1 MSTTISG
8 LPAHILLVH
17 FVVVLI
23 PAAAAL
29 VIVAAVWPAARRWL
43 NWLPP
48 LAALGALI
56 AVPITTNAGH
66 WLLTHLNGDVT
77 PAIRHHQALG
87 NQLLPWAIALFAA
100 SLVVWGISVAESGAS
115 LAIGRREGAPRGR
128 LIAHAS
134 SRVAGSPSP
143 TVSRASARR
152 SGVGVRAFKF
162 GVAILAI
169 LAALGV
175 TQQVYR
181 TGEAGSRIVWSGTF
195 HN

>member
-1 MSTTISG
+1 MPTTISG

-17 FVVVLI
+17 FVVVLV

-29 VIVAAVWPAARRWL
+29 IIVAAVWPAARRWL

-48 LAALGALI
+48 LAALGTLV

-66 WLLTHLNGDVT
+66 WLLNHLNGDVT
-77 PAIRHHQALG
+77 PAIRHHEALG
-87 NQLLPWAIALFAA
+87 NQMLPWAIALFAA
-100 SLVVWGISVAESGAS
+100 SLAVWGISVAESGAS
-115 LAIGRREGAPRGR
+115 LAIGRREAAPVGR

-134 SRVAGSPSP
+134 SRVAGSPAP
-143 TVSRASARR
+143 MLSRGSTWQG
-152 SGVGVRAFKF
+152 GVCVRAFKV
-162 GVAILAI
+162 GVAMLAI
-169 LAALGV
+169 LAAVGV

-181 TGEAGSRIVWSGTF
+181 AGEAGSRIVWSGTF

>member
-1 MSTTISG
+1 MPTTISG

-17 FVVVLI
+17 FVVVLV

-48 LAALGALI
+48 LAALGALV

-66 WLLTHLNGDVT
+66 WLLNHLNAEVT

-87 NQLLPWAIALFAA
+87 NQMLPWAIALFAA
-100 SLVVWGISVAESGAS
+100 SLVVWGISVAENGVSF
-115 LAIGRREGAPRGR
+115 AIGRRAAAPRGR

-134 SRVAGSPSP
+134 SRVTGSAAP
-143 TVSRASARR
+143 TLSRVSMRR
-152 SGVGVRAFKF
+152 GGLGVRAFKV
-162 GVAILAI
+162 GVAALAI
-169 LAALGV
+169 LAAVGV